1 MISDKLNNWLTLLA
15 NLAVLVGIGVLII
28 EINQN
33 TQAIR
38 LSSYQ
43 ELTGQILEMNHL
55 SLENDYVRGTINKLE
70 FYTPACLRTI
80 NAGFELTKED
90 EPFFNAYFFILVRH
104 ADMAYF
110 QYESGT
116 ISFERLISSIAPL
129 TNVLN
134 IDYVQER
141 WNQVKRNFVLEFQVF
156 IGEQIVEIGNRCQN
170 GT

>member
-55 SLENDYVRGTINKLE
+55 SLENDYVRDTINKLE
-70 FYTPACLRTI
+70 FYTPACLRTLDD
-80 NAGFELTKED
+80 GFYLAEED
-90 EPFFNAYFFILVRH
+90 EPFFNAYFFILLRH

-116 ISFERLISSIAPL
+116 ISFERLISSIAPI

-134 IDYVQER
+134 IGYVQER
-141 WNQVKRNFVLEFQVF
+141 WNQVKRSFVSEFQVF
-156 IGEQIVEIGNRCQN
+156 IDEQIVEIDNRCQN
-170 GT
+170 DT